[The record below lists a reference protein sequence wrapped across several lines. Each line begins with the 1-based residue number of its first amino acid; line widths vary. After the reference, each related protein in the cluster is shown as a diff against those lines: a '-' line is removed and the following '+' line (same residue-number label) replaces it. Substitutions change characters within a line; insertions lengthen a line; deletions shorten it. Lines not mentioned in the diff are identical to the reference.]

1 MTSKQAGLK
10 KTMEEN
16 NKTILEKISLLGS
29 AKRTHIAENRVRHIK
44 DRLMKTKTN
53 GMEIT
58 TAGSSETLLY
68 TLPHP
73 FTVLLQ

>member
-29 AKRTHIAENRVRHIK
+29 AKRTHIAENRVIK
-44 DRLMKTKTN
+44 DRLMKTKRN

-58 TAGSSETLLY
+58 MAGSSEKLLY